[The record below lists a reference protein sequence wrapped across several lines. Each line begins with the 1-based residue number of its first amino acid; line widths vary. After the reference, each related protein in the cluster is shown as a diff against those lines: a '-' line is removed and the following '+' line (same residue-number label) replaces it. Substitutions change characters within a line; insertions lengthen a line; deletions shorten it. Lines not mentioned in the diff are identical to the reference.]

1 MPARRVAVLVGSLR
15 KEAFSRRVANAL
27 RAIQPPTLNLE
38 IVEIRDLPL
47 YNQDLETESPP
58 AAWSAFRD
66 AIRAHDAVLFVSPEY
81 NRSIPA
87 ALKNA
92 IDVGSRPYGKACI
105 VGKPCAVVTTSPGA
119 LGGYSANHQIRQA
132 VVFLDMPMM
141 QMPEM
146 YIGSVDKAVDAAGTV
161 QDGARELFDKF
172 LQKFAT
178 WIERNIIRAA

>member
-15 KEAFSRRVANAL
+15 KDAFSRRVASAL
-27 RAIQPPTLNLE
+27 RAMQPPTLNLE
-38 IVEIRDLPL
+38 IVEIRDLSL
-47 YNQDLETESPP
+47 YNQDLETDNPP
-58 AAWSAFRD
+58 VAWTTFRD

-92 IDVGSRPYGKACI
+92 IDVGSRPYGKACLP
-105 VGKPCAVVTTSPGA
+105 GKPCAVVTTSPGV
-119 LGGYSANHQIRQA
+119 LGGFGANHQIRQA

-141 QMPEM
+141 QMPEL
-146 YIGSVDKAVDAAGTV
+146 YIGGVDKVVGADGTV
-161 QDGARELFDKF
+161 QGTTGELFEKF

-178 WIERNIIRAA
+178 WIERNIARA